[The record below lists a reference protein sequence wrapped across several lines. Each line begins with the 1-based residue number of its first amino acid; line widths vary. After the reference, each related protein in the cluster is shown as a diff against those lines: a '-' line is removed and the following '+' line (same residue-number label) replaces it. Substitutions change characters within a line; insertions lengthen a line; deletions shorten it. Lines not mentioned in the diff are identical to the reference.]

1 MRKLFAW
8 KETDSVD
15 VDLLDR
21 QHQALFEV
29 AQELYDALSRA
40 EGMEV
45 AEDVF
50 SRLMDYSTNHF
61 QAEENLM
68 ETQQYPRLKTHRA
81 EHRAFADEL
90 RNFKKAFQA
99 GNKNVVVNL
108 LPYLQQWIKDHVQG
122 ADHQYGEFLKARG
135 DQQAKSAAR

>member
-1 MRKLFAW
+1 MPKLFAW

-50 SRLMDYSTNHF
+50 SRLIDYSTNHF

-68 ETQQYPRLKTHRA
+68 EKQQYPRLKTHRE

-90 RNFKKAFQA
+90 RNFKKGFHA
-99 GNKNVVVNL
+99 GDRKGV
-108 LPYLQQWIKDHVQG
+108 
-122 ADHQYGEFLKARG
+122 
-135 DQQAKSAAR
+135 